1 MHDRLICA
9 VPNVPPWLVRPQ
21 PSDVK
26 NGDIDLRANELTQR
40 TMRNLVAEGQYKNR
54 AERQNI

>member
-9 VPNVPPWLVRPQ
+9 VPNAPLAGSA
-21 PSDVK
+21 SDVK

-40 TMRNLVAEGQYKNR
+40 TNEESCRGRSV
-54 AERQNI
+54 

>member
-1 MHDRLICA
+1 MHGRLTCV
-9 VPNVPPWLVRPQ
+9 VPNVPWLVRRQ

>member
-1 MHDRLICA
+1 VLCLTS
-9 VPNVPPWLVRPQ
+9 PWLVRPQ